1 MDSLAGQQL
10 VKADGASVNAD
21 EVLADKVY
29 FTLSDKINS
38 LTDKIS
44 FSLPDKISL
53 FLTRLVFS
61 LPDKISFLF
70 LTKSFFFS

>member
-44 FSLPDKISL
+44 F

>member
-1 MDSLAGQQL
+1 MPWCKYGGGLLMWYFRKMDSLAGQQL

-44 FSLPDKISL
+44 F
-53 FLTRLVFS
+53 FS
-61 LPDKISFLF
+61 NWQD
-70 LTKSFFFS
+70 

>member
-10 VKADGASVNAD
+10 VKADGTSVNAD

-44 FSLPDKISL
+44 F
-53 FLTRLVFS
+53 FS
-61 LPDKISFLF
+61 S
-70 LTKSFFFS
+70 